1 MTRREMILS
10 LLTGAAAC
18 SALPSLAWAAKT
30 GKATIR
36 KRTEVVNHELFAPA
50 VPVEKAKGLYT
61 GRLFLVRR
69 DTGESIRIPYLNSSG
84 EMDPSAWKRLNHFFR
99 CPTTG
104 RASSISPT
112 LFLLLDGVH
121 RRLEAGQRPLI
132 LYSGYRS
139 PVYNRQLSRRDR
151 RVARN
156 SYHMKGMAADVALK
170 DARLADI
177 RDAAR
182 DFCGGGVGAYRDWDF
197 VHLDVGPVRSW

>member
-18 SALPSLAWAAKT
+18 TALPSLAWGMKT
-30 GKATIR
+30 GKAEVR
-36 KRTEVVNHELFAPA
+36 KRAEVANHEFFAPA

-69 DTGESIRIPYLNSSG
+69 DSGESLKLQYLNARG

-99 CPTTG
+99 CPITG
-104 RASSISPT
+104 SVSSISPS

-132 LYSGYRS
+132 LFSGYRS

-156 SYHMKGMAADVALK
+156 SYHMKGMAADVAVGEV
-170 DARLADI
+170 RLSDI

-182 DFCGGGVGAYRDWDF
+182 DFCGGGVGTYSDF

>member
-1 MTRREMILS
+1 MTRREMILA
-10 LLTGAAAC
+10 LLTGAAAT
-18 SALPSLAWAAKT
+18 AAFPEWVWGARTDKAMIKT
-30 GKATIR
+30 R
-36 KRTEVVNHELFAPA
+36 PEVGRHELFAPA
-50 VPVEKAKGLYT
+50 VPVEKAEGLYT
-61 GRLFLVRR
+61 GRLSLVRR
-69 DTGESIRIPYLNSSG
+69 DTGESVKVQYLNPSG

-104 RASSISPT
+104 KASPISPT

-170 DARLADI
+170 GARPAEI

-182 DFCGGGVGAYRDWDF
+182 DFCCGGVGKYRDF

>member
-18 SALPSLAWAAKT
+18 SALPSLVWAAKT
-30 GKATIR
+30 GKATI
-36 KRTEVVNHELFAPA
+36 KNRTEVGKHELFSPA
-50 VPVEKAKGLYT
+50 VPLERAKGLYT
-61 GRLFLVRR
+61 GMLFLVRR
-69 DTGESIRIPYLNSSG
+69 DSGESIKINYLNSSG
-84 EMDPSAWKRLNHFFR
+84 EMEPTAWKRLNHFFR

-104 RASSISPT
+104 RASSISPS

-121 RRLEAGQRPLI
+121 RRLEAGQRPLV

-156 SYHMKGMAADVALK
+156 SYHMRGMAADVAIK
-170 DARLADI
+170 DVCLADI

-182 DFCGGGVGAYRDWDF
+182 DFCGGGVGAYRDF